1 MQTYIL
7 GDDHPDYCLIQAV
20 DEHDLELLDAEYKII
35 KESCPDRKILLV
47 AFLVDDWN
55 KALSPW
61 EAPAVF
67 GKEGFGNGAKDTLG
81 YVLNELMPTLQK
93 DYSVEMDAV
102 KLVVG
107 GYSLAGLFAL
117 WTVYETDLFAA
128 CAAASPSVW
137 FPGWIDYVKTND
149 IRTDTVYLS
158 LGDKEEKAKNQVM
171 AGVGNC
177 IREQADLLS
186 GINSTLE
193 WNNGNHFVD
202 SEKRMGKGF
211 VWCIKAL

>member
-35 KESCPDRKILLV
+35 KESCPDRKILLA

-55 KALSPW
+55 KDLSPW
-61 EAPAVF
+61 EVPAVF

-107 GYSLAGLFAL
+107 GYSLAGLFA
-117 WTVYETDLFAA
+117 
-128 CAAASPSVW
+128 SVW